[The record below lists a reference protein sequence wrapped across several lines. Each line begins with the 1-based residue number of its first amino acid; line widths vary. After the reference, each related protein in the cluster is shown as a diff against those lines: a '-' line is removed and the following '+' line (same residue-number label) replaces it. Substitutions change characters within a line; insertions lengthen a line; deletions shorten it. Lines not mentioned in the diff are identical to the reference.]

1 MLRDGEQVVAP
12 GVYDPLSAKAVLSL
26 GFPAVDL
33 GGFASAATLATMEP
47 LMTMTEQVEIA
58 REITRAIGDVPLI
71 ADGHTGYGDAV
82 HITRAIRQFEAAGV
96 AAIHMEDQLFP
107 KRASYHKG
115 LKHIV
120 SVEEMQGRIRAAC
133 EARTDDDFLIIART
147 DARSAAGGSLEQVI
161 ERSKAYVEAGADA
174 LMPMPHGREEAKIV
188 RDAIP
193 DVPMVWVAALGR
205 FAEGDEVPLAELKEI
220 GYQIVVFGVIGICNA
235 IEAVVDLYSGLKQ
248 NGVVDVDE
256 LDEQYERIMQL
267 VDAPFFYELE
277 ERTTQRTGAL
287 AG

>member
-1 MLRDGEQVVAP
+1 MLRDGEHVVAP
-12 GVYDPLSAKAVLSL
+12 GVYDPLSAKAVIDL

-58 REITRAIGDVPLI
+58 REITRAIGAVPLI

-82 HITRAIRQFEAAGV
+82 HITRAIREFEAAGV
-96 AAIHMEDQLFP
+96 AAVHIEDQLFP

-115 LKHIV
+115 LKHMV
-120 SVEEMQGRIRAAC
+120 PVEEMQGRIRAAC
-133 EARTDDDFLIIART
+133 DARTDDDFVIIART
-147 DARSAAGGSLEQVI
+147 DARSAAGGSLDEVI
-161 ERSKAYVEAGADA
+161 ERSRAYVEAGADA
-174 LMPMPHGREEAKIV
+174 LMPMPNGREEAEIV

-205 FAEGDEVPLAELKEI
+205 FAEGDEVPLAELKAI

-235 IEAVVDLYSGLKQ
+235 IEAVVDLYSGLMRD
-248 NGVVDVDE
+248 GVVDVDE

-267 VDAPFFYELE
+267 IDAPFFYDLE
-277 ERTTQRTGAL
+277 ARSTERTGAL